1 MQVHYAEA
9 ACGTSDNA
17 AEEMVAALTGG
28 PLNET
33 YYEGLAEQR
42 REALE
47 ITIEEN
53 EELYRKFEVLFDV
66 MHIMQSQIWIYSKF
80 RAK

>member
-1 MQVHYAEA
+1 MSKESARRTLATQTEA
-9 ACGTSDNA
+9 NCTDSGCGTSDHA
-17 AEEMVAALTGG
+17 SEEMVSALTGG

-33 YYEGLAEQR
+33 YYESLAEQR

-53 EELYRKFEVLFDV
+53 EDLYS
-66 MHIMQSQIWIYSKF
+66 MSP
-80 RAK
+80 